1 MGYGRK
7 LKAIREALG
16 LTQPEVAAHTQV
28 QQATISAI
36 EIRDSTRSEH
46 IPTLARFYGLSM
58 DDLVA
63 DDLDTLVAKALAH
76 HASPGDIA
84 RPPPV
89 GLIEADSPARAAKA
103 PPAPYDVPRD
113 IETELLRLLGELT
126 PEQRQ
131 LLLKEVEGTV
141 AANRTIAQHYAA
153 RGAANSK
160 GPR

>member
-16 LTQPEVAAHTQV
+16 LTQPEVASHTQV

-36 EIRDSTRSEH
+36 ETRDSTRSEH
-46 IPTLARFYGLSM
+46 IPTLARHYGLSM

-63 DDLDTLVAKALAH
+63 HDVDTLVAKALAQH
-76 HASPGDIA
+76 GAPA
-84 RPPPV
+84 APAPLPAV
-89 GLIEADSPARAAKA
+89 GLIGADSHAREVKA
-103 PPAPYDVPRD
+103 PPAPYEVPRD

-126 PEQRQ
+126 PEQRT

-153 RGAANSK
+153 RGATNSK